1 MMRKTL
7 SFRMKLVI
15 VFNIL
20 ISLYYFRFFI
30 KTLARD
36 WDFQTP
42 LYFLSSLGLL
52 IGALFLFQQKNI
64 GKILTKFVGILG
76 IATIIGILL
85 WALTFFSDSRYSFEA
100 NIKNLIANTLGY
112 SIRHAYPIIAGFVIL
127 NKPDEEL
134 GLQ

>member
-1 MMRKTL
+1 MERTL
-7 SFRMKLVI
+7 SFRMKFI
-15 VFNIL
+15 IAFNIL

-30 KTLARD
+30 KSLARD

-52 IGALFLFQQKNI
+52 IGALFLFQQKSI

-76 IATIIGILL
+76 IATIIGILI
-85 WALTFFSDSRYSFEA
+85 WALTFFSDPHYAFEA
-100 NIKNLIANTLGY
+100 NLRNLVANTLIY

-134 GLQ
+134 GLG

>member
-1 MMRKTL
+1 MKKTL
-7 SFRMKLVI
+7 NFRLKFVI

-30 KTLARD
+30 QSLIRE

-52 IGALFLFQQKNI
+52 LGAFFLFGQDI
-64 GKILTKFVGILG
+64 MGKMFTKLVGVLGIVTTVGIL
-76 IATIIGILL
+76 I
-85 WALTFFSDSRYSFEA
+85 WALTFFGDSRYTFEA
-100 NIKNLIANTLGY
+100 NMRNLIINVLIY

>member
-1 MMRKTL
+1 
-7 SFRMKLVI
+7 MKLVI

-42 LYFLSSLGLL
+42 LYLLSSLGLL
-52 IGALFLFQQKNI
+52 VGAFFLFQQKGI

-76 IATIIGILL
+76 ITTIIGILI
-85 WALTFFSDSRYSFEA
+85 WALTFFSDPRYAFEA
-100 NIKNLIANTLGY
+100 NMRNLIANTLIY
-112 SIRHAYPIIAGFVIL
+112 SIRHAYPIIAGFIIL
-127 NKPDEEL
+127 NKPDADL